1 TIGNFRWQRFCSHIL
16 INVSQHG
23 FSCLVPGFSVN
34 RSSWTHVMQF
44 IAILLAKNFL
54 SFKTLIQEDGHLQT
68 GGLLLFVRLL

>member
-1 TIGNFRWQRFCSHIL
+1 
-16 INVSQHG
+16 
-23 FSCLVPGFSVN
+23 
-34 RSSWTHVMQF
+34 MQF